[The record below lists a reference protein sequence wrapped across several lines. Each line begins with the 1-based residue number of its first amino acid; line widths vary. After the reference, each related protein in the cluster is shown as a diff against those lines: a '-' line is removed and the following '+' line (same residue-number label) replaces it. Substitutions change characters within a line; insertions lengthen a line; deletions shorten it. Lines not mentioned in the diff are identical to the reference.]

1 MKDKNSDCLNSHL
14 TNSLT
19 LAFFLFCF
27 IVWTGGHILCHGN
40 AAGAAWTSWTVYC
53 VFIQCSSKV
62 STSSPPFIF
71 FLSVMFCFCFK
82 LLLSPS
88 LSSHCKQPKNSSSF
102 FNFNTCLHVFL
113 QHHLFCF
120 ELSGHCDDGR
130 PHQTIFSHHDRV
142 QSHLPV
148 QGLRLATKT
157 STPVYI
163 NGTLLKFPLV
173 FPPSAMS
180 YGLLCLAM
188 SYLTHLMGDSVLQ
201 ASLQEVVVIVEQ
213 RRVCPAFLSDL
224 CTV

>member
-1 MKDKNSDCLNSHL
+1 M
-14 TNSLT
+14 
-19 LAFFLFCF
+19 
-27 IVWTGGHILCHGN
+27 
-40 AAGAAWTSWTVYC
+40 
-53 VFIQCSSKV
+53 
-62 STSSPPFIF
+62 
-71 FLSVMFCFCFK
+71 
-82 LLLSPS
+82 
-88 LSSHCKQPKNSSSF
+88 
-102 FNFNTCLHVFL
+102 FL

-130 PHQTIFSHHDRV
+130 PHQTTFSHHDRV

-157 STPVYI
+157 SAPVCI

-213 RRVCPAFLSDL
+213 RRVFPAFLSDL
-224 CTV
+224 CTVWTSGGFENLRNGWRSHPGCVLPWPVLPLGQFHCKLPPVRKKTSGPSAWGAKARLFQRAEPTAECWCCKYECPFWHRIQVVSSGVF

>member
-1 MKDKNSDCLNSHL
+1 M
-14 TNSLT
+14 
-19 LAFFLFCF
+19 
-27 IVWTGGHILCHGN
+27 
-40 AAGAAWTSWTVYC
+40 
-53 VFIQCSSKV
+53 
-62 STSSPPFIF
+62 
-71 FLSVMFCFCFK
+71 
-82 LLLSPS
+82 
-88 LSSHCKQPKNSSSF
+88 
-102 FNFNTCLHVFL
+102 

-224 CTV
+224 CTVWTSGGFENLRDGWRAHPGCVLPWPVLPLRQFHCKLPLVRKKTSGPSACLVGGAKTRLFHRAEPTAECLCCKYECPLWHRIQVVSSGVCKKFKQAKKGQSDRLPSLLALTG